1 MLLPR
6 YTIQRLM
13 DVVSLFAQRF
23 HGLRLA
29 QDLAVAVVDHA
40 ETLVEVGTIAVGD
53 TTTGAHTGIPEEGI
67 MIAAIMIVV
76 TMTAAIMTVVMI
88 VAIMTAG
95 TDMMVGKYITVW
107 NDSHVLLLEMTQDV
121 FQRR

>member
-67 MIAAIMIVV
+67 IMIVVAMIAEIMIVVTMIAAIMIVG
-76 TMTAAIMTVVMI
+76 
-88 VAIMTAG
+88 IMTAG

-107 NDSHVLLLEMTQDV
+107 NDTHVLLLLLEMA
-121 FQRR
+121 

>member
-1 MLLPR
+1 
-6 YTIQRLM
+6 M

-23 HGLRLA
+23 HGQRLA

-40 ETLVEVGTIAVGD
+40 EILVEVGMIAVGD

-67 MIAAIMIVV
+67 MIVVAMIAEIMIVV
-76 TMTAAIMTVVMI
+76 TMIAAIMTVG
-88 VAIMTAG
+88 IMTAG

-107 NDSHVLLLEMTQDV
+107 NDTHVLLLLLLEITLDV

>member
-1 MLLPR
+1 MPR

-40 ETLVEVGTIAVGD
+40 GTLVEVGTIAVGD

-67 MIAAIMIVV
+67 MIVVTMIVV
-76 TMTAAIMTVVMI
+76 TMTAAIMTVG
-88 VAIMTAG
+88 IMTAG

-107 NDSHVLLLEMTQDV
+107 NDSHVLLLEMTQNV